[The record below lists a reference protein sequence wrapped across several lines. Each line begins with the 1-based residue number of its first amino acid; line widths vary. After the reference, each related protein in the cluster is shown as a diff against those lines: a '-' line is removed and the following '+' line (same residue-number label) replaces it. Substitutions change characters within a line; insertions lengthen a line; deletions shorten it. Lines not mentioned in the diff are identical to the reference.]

1 MKQFYGL
8 LWLVLGTV
16 ALISVSMGAINPVGL
31 VAFSLV
37 VLGLVYAFALWW
49 IIVNARDART
59 E

>member
-8 LWLVLGTV
+8 LWLLLGAV

-49 IIVNARDART
+49 IVVNARYART